1 MASGICDINNS
12 VSTIIGFLD
21 MRFSSNCNSYN
32 YCPMF
37 SKIYTL
43 DDNLLQ

>member
-21 MRFSSNCNSYN
+21 MRFSSNCNSYFLSN
-32 YCPMF
+32 VF
-37 SKIYTL
+37 KNIHIG
-43 DDNLLQ
+43 